1 MHLIIN
7 ALIKSYV
14 SDINEIKKVSRKLS
28 SCSITQIGVNG
39 SLDILEIPVSF
50 INQRWKDICLRTLIF
65 ILTFFAQTAES
76 NVIPIDTSSILENSS
91 EPDQINNCQETYEL
105 EKDGF
110 DWDFWG
116 HFEAKNQSTTG
127 DIFCEGCDKCSWI
140 VNRPI
145 RNRIGCKEDG
155 YLFKVYWFISKNVMN
170 VYESR
175 YNENKKSKI
184 FSLLIYF

>member
-110 DWDFWG
+110 D
-116 HFEAKNQSTTG
+116 
-127 DIFCEGCDKCSWI
+127 
-140 VNRPI
+140 
-145 RNRIGCKEDG
+145 
-155 YLFKVYWFISKNVMN
+155 
-170 VYESR
+170 
-175 YNENKKSKI
+175 
-184 FSLLIYF
+184 